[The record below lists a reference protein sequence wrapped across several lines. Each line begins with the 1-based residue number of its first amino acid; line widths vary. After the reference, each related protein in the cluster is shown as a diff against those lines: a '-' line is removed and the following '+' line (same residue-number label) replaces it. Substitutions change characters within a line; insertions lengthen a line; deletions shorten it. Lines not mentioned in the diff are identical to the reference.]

1 MLEGALFSIDQRLD
15 CVPDFPISFGIV
27 FARFHDL
34 LKSFRRDLRDKLCIT
49 EAFVVAAVIALAGC
63 DGKDYRNSQQI
74 ERDNQERS
82 LKQMAQSIGMPAI
95 TNFAEKRMMKDI
107 IELRDQNV
115 ATTTYLVGMNNQ
127 LTKLCDSVGY
137 GLPYATQFTNPQKR
151 ADWGSIT
158 IAQAD
163 PNGLYSPASAEG
175 TWVLCVD
182 HKSGKPKPL
191 YIEPRI
197 IVSPIPLQ

>member
-1 MLEGALFSIDQRLD
+1 MKK
-15 CVPDFPISFGIV
+15 
-27 FARFHDL
+27 L
-34 LKSFRRDLRDKLCIT
+34 LLVTVLS
-49 EAFVVAAVIALAGC
+49 AFVLTAC
-63 DGKDYRNSQQI
+63 DETKTSTQI
-74 ERDNQERS
+74 EREKQEEMS
-82 LKQMAQSIGMPAI
+82 KQGVESVGFPAI

-137 GLPYATQFTNPQKR
+137 GLPYATQYTNPQR
-151 ADWGSIT
+151 VSDWAHGVVSIP
-158 IAQAD
+158 QAD
-163 PNGLYSPASAEG
+163 PNGLFSPASAEG

-182 HKSGKPKPL
+182 HKSGKAKPL